1 MINLTPQSISAT
13 SQVYTAELTEKL
25 CKPYCV
31 NSSIQPSVDVTYS
44 IDDTNLVG
52 TNLYVTVKA
61 QGTVTHVSKCGNA
74 CCPSQKVFTEYFTT
88 SFTGATSAS
97 TVTIEQANGTVN
109 PAFVSCMN
117 VACGISAINVITL
130 TFTAGGA

>member
-52 TNLYVTVKA
+52 TNLYVTIKA
-61 QGTVTHVSKCGNA
+61 QGTITYVSKCGSA
-74 CCPSQKVFTEYFTT
+74 CCPSQKVFTEYFTI
-88 SFTGATSAS
+88 SFAGTTSAS
-97 TVTIEQANGTVN
+97 SVTIAQANGIVRPYNVN
-109 PAFVSCMN
+109 CCN
-117 VACGISAINVITL
+117 VAFGISALNVVTL
-130 TFTAGGA
+130 TLG